1 MFINVSLSIL
11 LKLISLES
19 VGIAFR
25 SGENHNYSAFFLGE
39 KNNLIW
45 AIRDYVLLMVE
56 FIL

>member
-25 SGENHNYSAFFLGE
+25 SGENHNYSAFFGRKEQSDMGYKRLA
-39 KNNLIW
+39 LC
-45 AIRDYVLLMVE
+45 
-56 FIL
+56 